1 MHTSRILAVAGSII
15 GIVGLFFTSIETDA
29 EALLPTLNQA
39 NPAFP
44 DGLPTVWGGL
54 DTWAQ
59 VVLVI
64 LIAVVLY
71 LALRPVI
78 SRVMDRTSGITVAV
92 IGVLLGL
99 YAIVKWTDASDS
111 ADSLQGSLGQ
121 AAQAGLIPQAFEVS
135 PSAGFIILLAGTVIV
150 AVGGLLAAVQSSN
163 G

>member
-1 MHTSRILAVAGSII
+1 MHTSRILAVVGSII
-15 GIVGLFFTSIETDA
+15 GIVGLFFTSLESEA

-64 LIAVVLY
+64 LIVVVLF

-78 SRVMDRTSGITVAV
+78 SRAMDRNTGLTVGV
-92 IGVLLGL
+92 IGLILGV
-99 YAIVKWTDASDS
+99 YAIIKWMDASDS
-111 ADSLQGSLGQ
+111 ADELQGSLGQ
-121 AAQAGLIPQAFEVS
+121 AAQAGLIPQAFEVT
-135 PSAGFIILLAGTVIV
+135 PSAGFIILVAGTVIV
-150 AVGGLLAAVQSSN
+150 LAGGLLAAVQSSD
-163 G
+163 